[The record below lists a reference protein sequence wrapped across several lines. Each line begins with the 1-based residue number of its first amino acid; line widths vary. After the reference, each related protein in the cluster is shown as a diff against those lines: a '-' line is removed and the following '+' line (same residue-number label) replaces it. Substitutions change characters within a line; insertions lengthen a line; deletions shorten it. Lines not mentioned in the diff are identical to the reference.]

1 MVRNLFAKGVNAL
14 KENDLTQIVQDNPL
28 AVTVGA
34 VAAGGVLAAGTAAV
48 LRTRS
53 SSTRTRKRKSSSRK
67 RSTKKLTKR
76 QKLVRRIKARKGRQ
90 TPYTA
95 GARKDRSRTRVR
107 YTKNGQP
114 YTLSGKGGRA
124 KFISKRAAKARRKR

>member
-1 MVRNLFAKGVNAL
+1 MPLQNALNAL
-14 KENDLTQIVQDNPL
+14 KENELLQIAKENPL
-28 AVTVGA
+28 AVTVGTI
-34 VAAGGVLAAGTAAV
+34 AAGGVLAAGTAAV
-48 LRTRS
+48 ITRRKK
-53 SSTRTRKRKSSSRK
+53 STSRK
-67 RSTKKLTKR
+67 RTSSRSGSKKLTAR
-76 QKLVRRIKARKGRQ
+76 QKAVRRIKKRKGRQ

-124 KFISKRAAKARRKR
+124 KFISKAAAKRRRKR